1 MSSYLKFMENF
12 SEINKEGFNRI
23 LSKNDSPFIKYPFL
37 KALEESNSVCEING
51 WKPSHL
57 IELENKELKGF
68 MPLYIKDNSQGEFV
82 FDHSWSYALNRTGR
96 KYYPKL
102 LTAIPFTPCESRKII
117 SEEKSGELI
126 DFTKDYM
133 DKSDIESWHILYPD
147 KKLTNTLNSNGFIER
162 SGYKFVWNNKGY
174 KTFEDYLKVFR
185 SRQRKNIKNERKKIS
200 DYGINF
206 KVKDAKSLCEEDWE
220 IFYKFYKNT
229 YEQRLQRP
237 YLNKKFFD
245 LINANKEHLKPVIF
259 FAHID
264 KEIIA
269 GSLCYRDNE
278 CLYGR
283 HWGTKYDIDSLH
295 FECCYYQGIEYCIK
309 NNLKKFDPGVQGEH
323 KIRRGFEPTQTNSY
337 HFILKEDFRNAIADF
352 CNREKEEIKN
362 YLDACK
368 RYTPFN
374 KEYKIE

>member
-1 MSSYLKFMENF
+1 MSSDLKFVENF
-12 SEINKEGFNRI
+12 SEINEENFNRI

-220 IFYKFYKNT
+220 VFYKFYKNT
-229 YEQRLQRP
+229 
-237 YLNKKFFD
+237 
-245 LINANKEHLKPVIF
+245 
-259 FAHID
+259 
-264 KEIIA
+264 
-269 GSLCYRDNE
+269 
-278 CLYGR
+278 
-283 HWGTKYDIDSLH
+283 
-295 FECCYYQGIEYCIK
+295 
-309 NNLKKFDPGVQGEH
+309 
-323 KIRRGFEPTQTNSY
+323 
-337 HFILKEDFRNAIADF
+337 
-352 CNREKEEIKN
+352 
-362 YLDACK
+362 
-368 RYTPFN
+368 
-374 KEYKIE
+374 

>member
-1 MSSYLKFMENF
+1 MSSYLKFVENF

-57 IELENKELKGF
+57 IELENIKLKGF

-147 KKLTNTLNSNGFIER
+147 KKLTNTLNSNDFIER

-185 SRQRKNIKNERKKIS
+185 SRQRKNIKNERKKIA

-206 KVKDAKSLCEEDWE
+206 KVKDAKSLCEEDWDT
-220 IFYKFYKNT
+220 FYKFYKNT

-269 GSLCYRDNE
+269 GSLCYRDNK